1 MQSLKNSK
9 ADIPDPRVIPV
20 GERLGWSARS
30 TAVRLFFTC
39 WLIFVIHVATN
50 TVREI
55 YLALSIADHLSFE
68 VDDYAHMH
76 PDLFDKPGYGWHI
89 GANPGASM
97 VAAIPY
103 AIFKP
108 LVDRVVSRVNASRAG
123 IAEPPA
129 YDSPWPMAR
138 QFYRTSW
145 LHGYDIKF
153 GFAAIIMQAFCM
165 APLSAFVAVILFYA
179 LRQVLG
185 SDRKALLFALLYS
198 FGTPVLFRTGYLSHN
213 LMLGHI
219 AFLGFF
225 LVWNPSHSER
235 LSMAARAFF
244 AGLSGGLALL
254 FDYSGSVILLLL
266 FAYVFAV
273 GRRSLGSWR
282 LAVRSAV
289 LYIAGTIGPVL
300 LLWFYQWQSF
310 GHFLYPGQHWMPPVQ
325 WIERGYQ
332 GFTGPQLELLMLLLF
347 FGGVHYTRLQY
358 NTGIRY
364 MTAVF
369 PFLFVPAALV
379 LSKLPKAALYFLSV
393 LAVAEAWCLAMHRDV
408 ERGFGLLDP
417 ILQVFIGGFRLPLLT
432 VVSRLGGQFGEYTA
446 TGVSPLP
453 IFILVSAV
461 IYGIWRRGG
470 ASES

>member
-1 MQSLKNSK
+1 
-9 ADIPDPRVIPV
+9 
-20 GERLGWSARS
+20 
-30 TAVRLFFTC
+30 
-39 WLIFVIHVATN
+39 
-50 TVREI
+50 
-55 YLALSIADHLSFE
+55 
-68 VDDYAHMH
+68 MH

-97 VAAIPY
+97 VAAVPY
-103 AIFKP
+103 AVFKP

-123 IAEPPA
+123 ITEPPA

-138 QFYRTSW
+138 EFYRTSW

-179 LRQVLG
+179 LRQVLR
-185 SDRKALLFALLYS
+185 SDRKALLLALLYS
-198 FGTPVLFRTGYLSHN
+198 FGTPVLFRTGHLSHN

-225 LVWNPSHSER
+225 LVWNPSRSTR
-235 LSMAARAFF
+235 LSAAARAFL
-244 AGLSGGLALL
+244 AGLSAGLALL

-273 GRRSLGSWR
+273 GRRNSGSVR
-282 LAVRSAV
+282 LAVRSAA
-289 LYIAGTIGPVL
+289 LYVAGTIGPVL

-332 GFTGPQLELLMLLLF
+332 GFTGPQLELLTLLLF
-347 FGGVHYTRLQY
+347 DYRFGLFTSGPLFAFALAAPFIYKRLNIHWMELATVFAISAGVLLFFSGVHYTRLQY

-379 LSKLPKAALYFLSV
+379 LSRLPKPVLYFASV
-393 LAVAEAWCLAMHRDV
+393 IAVAEAWCLAMHRDV

-417 ILQVFIGGFRLPLLT
+417 ILQVFIGGFKLPLLT
-432 VVSRLGGQFGEYTA
+432 VVSRLGGQFGEYIA
-446 TGVSPLP
+446 SGVSPLP
-453 IFILVSAV
+453 VFVLAAAV
-461 IYGIWRRGG
+461 IYGIWRHRGT
-470 ASES
+470 SES